1 MPGPIREYPLDRCD
15 QFLAKC
21 KAHRKAIKIF
31 ATGDSWLAAPG
42 GWWRGA
48 SVVNRLN
55 NDDWVHAI
63 DPAHPGFNI
72 LSIAK
77 VGFVVDKMPT
87 DHDLLALDYV
97 RGEFDRQN
105 VPFAFDA
112 FMVSAGGNDFIP
124 KADTYISGGNG
135 SATIDTVAL
144 DALFNRIKTRWGQL
158 LQRLAPGNA
167 PVLTNGYGPIIPTL
181 MEGTTWL
188 PGLQVGPWVGP
199 WLIGHCGL
207 TPAQA
212 QVLAAQ
218 VVDRFNDVVSALPGL
233 RYFDLRPTVAAIPA
247 SMWHDE
253 IHFTGS
259 GWERIAQQWMSAID
273 AAVAQTPPTPIAFA
287 GLRLPAPAILRTA
300 PPARKAK
307 PQNRGV
313 RTYARKHPAK
323 APRKSTPSKRP
334 KTAAKSNIRTAAK
347 KPAAKASVSRRRRS
361 GR

>member
-1 MPGPIREYPLDRCD
+1 MPAPIREYPLDRCD
-15 QFLAKC
+15 RFLAKC
-21 KAHRKAIKIF
+21 KAHRNAIKIF

-48 SVVNRLN
+48 SVVNLLN
-55 NDDWVHAI
+55 DDDWVHAI

-124 KADTYISGGNG
+124 KADTYITGGNG
-135 SATIDTVAL
+135 NAAINTAAL
-144 DALFNRIKTRWGQL
+144 DALFDRIKLRWGQL
-158 LQRLAPGNA
+158 LSRLAPGNA

-181 MEGTTWL
+181 KEGTTWL
-188 PGLQVGPWVGP
+188 PGLEVGPWVGP
-199 WLIGHCGL
+199 WLLGHCGL
-207 TPAQA
+207 DGAAAQA
-212 QVLAAQ
+212 LAAQ
-218 VVDRFNDVVSALPGL
+218 VVDRFNDVVSAIPGAS
-233 RYFDLRPTVAAIPA
+233 YFDLRPTVAAMPA

-253 IHFTGS
+253 IHFTGA

-273 AAVAQTPPTPIAFA
+273 AAIADAAPTPVAFA
-287 GLRLPAPAILRTA
+287 RLKLPAAPILRPSPAMRKTA
-300 PPARKAK
+300 KPSPRVAARKA
-307 PQNRGV
+307 
-313 RTYARKHPAK
+313 TAK
-323 APRKSTPSKRP
+323 TPRKNVRASEKPRAAARTKPAA
-334 KTAAKSNIRTAAK
+334 TAAK
-347 KPAAKASVSRRRRS
+347 RRRAPRGTS
-361 GR
+361 GRYR